1 MKKRN
6 WCVFLFLGVQ
16 YSTEKFND
24 GLIHV
29 PCFAICKILLVMFAE
44 ISNFVGDIFIHG
56 SYI

>member
-1 MKKRN
+1 M
-6 WCVFLFLGVQ
+6 CLFLFLFLGVQ